1 MKRDLT
7 LINAV
12 YLMAFAIFMVICPL
26 IIGNFLGDSVK
37 LSVLNHAT
45 IVTGISGL
53 VILVVINLACFAL
66 DFAVRKHDKDLKSG
80 GH

>member
-1 MKRDLT
+1 MKRDLM

-12 YLMAFAIFMVICPL
+12 YLMAFTIFMVICPL

-37 LSVLNHAT
+37 LSVLNHAM
-45 IVTGISGL
+45 IITGISGL